1 MIFLL
6 PPSETKE
13 PGGKKMAKVLSHK
26 ELDKTRKLLQQELI
40 EICKSPTLAAKA
52 LKLGP
57 KQLAEIQVNLELSQ
71 PKCMSALDRYTGTL
85 YDALKLGGVSAAMR
99 NRASQ
104 RVFIQSSL
112 FGLISAGD
120 LIPNYRLSAGSKLP
134 GINLKRLWQIS
145 HELVWPKLAKELVID
160 LRSNAYAELA
170 PIPESLD
177 YYNVDVVLE
186 DKKGK
191 RTRLNHFNKQ
201 AKGQFVRATLLA
213 KSEPKSV
220 SDLKAIARAAGLGLE
235 VSDNTLLLVTKS
247 YS

>member
-1 MIFLL
+1 
-6 PPSETKE
+6 
-13 PGGKKMAKVLSHK
+13 
-26 ELDKTRKLLQQELI
+26 
-40 EICKSPTLAAKA
+40 
-52 LKLGP
+52 
-57 KQLAEIQVNLELSQ
+57 
-71 PKCMSALDRYTGTL
+71 
-85 YDALKLGGVSAAMR
+85 MR

>member
-6 PPSETKE
+6 PPSETKD
-13 PGGKKMAKVLSHK
+13 PGGKKMAKALSHK
-26 ELDKTRKLLQQELI
+26 ELDKTRKFLQQELI
-40 EICKSPTLAAKA
+40 KICKSPTLAAKA

-57 KQLAEIQVNLELSQ
+57 KLLPEIQVNLELSQ
-71 PKCMSALDRYTGTL
+71 PKCMPALDRYTGTL

-99 NRASQ
+99 SRASK

-112 FGLISAGD
+112 FGMISAGD

-145 HELVWPKLAKELVID
+145 HEFVWPKLANELFID

-186 DKKGK
+186 DSKGK

-201 AKGQFVRATLLA
+201 AKGQFVRAVLLA
-213 KSEPKSV
+213 KSEPNSV
-220 SDLKAIARAAGLGLE
+220 SDLKVIAKATGLGFE
-235 VSDNTLLLVTKS
+235 ISDTTLLLVIKK
-247 YS
+247 